1 MARGRR
7 RVNPRRDKKVFRKTA
22 GRMSALNLP
31 GHQNR
36 RGGTCL

>member
-1 MARGRR
+1 MRT
-7 RVNPRRDKKVFRKTA
+7 RVNPRRDKRVFKRTA
-22 GRMSALNLP
+22 SRTHKLNIP

>member
-1 MARGRR
+1 MASRK
-7 RVNPRRDKKVFRKTA
+7 RVNPRRDKRIFRKTA
-22 GRMSALNLP
+22 GRGSVLNLP